1 MTSADTPDRSAI
13 QHVGIDSDLYGEDIR
28 LWSETQSDLLR
39 RLAAGETVADK
50 VDWPHVV
57 EEIEQ
62 SHAQTPEQQ
71 DEIAQL
77 TARLIAAEA
86 LVKDLRSRLD
96 DLSGKLGATK
106 AELAAAQDEA
116 ETATARAVAATEAE
130 QAIRQADA
138 ERRARGLLERL
149 RSAWRGQ

>member
-1 MTSADTPDRSAI
+1 MTSAGTPDRSAI
-13 QHVGIDSDLYGEDIR
+13 QHIGIDSDLYGEDIR

-39 RLAAGETVADK
+39 RVAAGETVADK

-62 SHAQTPEQQ
+62 SHAQNPEQQ

-86 LVKDLRSRLD
+86 LVKELRSRLD

-106 AELAAAQDEA
+106 AELAAAHDKA
-116 ETATARAVAATEAE
+116 ETATARAVAVTEAE
-130 QAIRQADA
+130 QK
-138 ERRARGLLERL
+138 RRARGLLARL
-149 RSAWRGQ
+149 TAAWRGE

>member
-1 MTSADTPDRSAI
+1 MSK
-13 QHVGIDSDLYGEDIR
+13 DSDLYGEDIR

-62 SHAQTPEQQ
+62 SHAPNPEQQ

-86 LVKDLRSRLD
+86 LVKELRSRLD
-96 DLSGKLGATK
+96 
-106 AELAAAQDEA
+106 AAA
-116 ETATARAVAATEAE
+116 
-130 QAIRQADA
+130 
-138 ERRARGLLERL
+138 
-149 RSAWRGQ
+149 RSQEKP